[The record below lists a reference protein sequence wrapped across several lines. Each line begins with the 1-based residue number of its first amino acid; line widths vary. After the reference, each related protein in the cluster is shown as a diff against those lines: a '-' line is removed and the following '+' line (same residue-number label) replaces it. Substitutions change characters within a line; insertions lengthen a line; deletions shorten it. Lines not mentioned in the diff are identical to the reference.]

1 MNDNGGLER
10 DTAWPLDPVNPVDP
24 ANPADPMRLADPMT
38 PSDPV
43 DPVNSRNATA
53 PMNSGEPVSSVNP
66 ADPMTPRVPVV
77 RERPMRTWLWPTLL
91 IFGLVIGVA
100 LVVMV
105 LVSSADFG
113 DQPARVTPTPGPCH
127 PFCTETGAPP
137 AP

>member
-10 DTAWPLDPVNPVDP
+10 DTAWSLDP
-24 ANPADPMRLADPMT
+24 ANPADPLQMADPMS
-38 PSDPV
+38 PADPMSSADPV
-43 DPVNSRNATA
+43 DRVDSENATV
-53 PMNSGEPVSSVNP
+53 PMNPGDSMSPVDP
-66 ADPMTPRVPVV
+66 ADSMTPRVPVA
-77 RERPMRTWLWPTLL
+77 REKPMRTWLWPTLL

-113 DQPARVTPTPGPCH
+113 DQPARVTPTPGSCH

>member
-1 MNDNGGLER
+1 MNDNGGPEHDAALPLE
-10 DTAWPLDPVNPVDP
+10 PV
-24 ANPADPMRLADPMT
+24 NPADPV
-38 PSDPV
+38 PSAAPV
-43 DPVNSRNATA
+43 HPVNSGG
-53 PMNSGEPVSSVNP
+53 PGSP

-77 RERPMRTWLWPTLL
+77 REKPMRTWLWPTLL

-105 LVSSADFG
+105 LVSSADFS
-113 DQPARVTPTPGPCH
+113 DQPARVTPTPGSCH